1 MLSVTSGRK
10 KKTKNDVNFLTGD
23 VSYSDILQL
32 EGVRIRACVL
42 GWIII
47 KTRLTSTGH
56 WIKDHT
62 KMHTVVALLVFAI
75 GLSAT
80 LYYWHNLRQSV
91 DADLKAAY
99 NTRANSVNTALQGQI
114 RSYENLLRG
123 SAGLFAIH
131 DGLTQP
137 DWIRYYQPYE
147 VHKNYPDV
155 EGIGVDRY
163 LKKAEV
169 PAYLEYRRTQGDSN
183 FAIVPSG
190 NREVY
195 APRIF
200 IAEYAQLREHIR
212 GFDGYADPI
221 RRTAMD
227 RAAEMNRMTMS
238 GTIRLT
244 AEDGTKIPSFVLYL
258 PVYVNGRPLGTATE
272 RRDALLGFVFMEI
285 NIKTFIERVTSG
297 GPFNNIALEMYDAEA
312 GNANVPDYRSSQF
325 AAIKEQPGSM
335 TRTGKTT
342 LFGHDWQITMAVSP
356 QLISER
362 QRQLPEQALWR
373 GLITCIFFAGLVWYL
388 ITDRER
394 SYARQKHEEVQT
406 AKDDLLS
413 LASHQLRTP
422 ATVVKQYVGMLLQGY
437 GGALTERQLQMLGN
451 AYESNERQLEI
462 INQLLYVARLDA
474 GRITL
479 HPKRTDIS
487 KLLHEVVQDQS
498 QWIDARR
505 QRVSFHLPKRAV
517 VAEVDPHYLRMVL
530 ENLLSNASKYTPER
544 GSIDL
549 ELRRAR
555 GQFIVNVKDTGVGIS
570 PVAQATIFDK
580 FTRVENELSNDVN
593 GSGVGLYLTQQI
605 VALHNGT
612 IGVQSEIG
620 HGSTF
625 TVHIPTRASKA
636 SGSA

>member
-1 MLSVTSGRK
+1 
-10 KKTKNDVNFLTGD
+10 
-23 VSYSDILQL
+23 
-32 EGVRIRACVL
+32 
-42 GWIII
+42 
-47 KTRLTSTGH
+47 
-56 WIKDHT
+56 
-62 KMHTVVALLVFAI
+62 MHTVVALLVFAI
-75 GLSAT
+75 GLAAT

-91 DADLKAAY
+91 DADLKTAY
-99 NTRANSVNTALQGQI
+99 NTRAKSVNAALQGQI

-131 DGLTQP
+131 DGLTQS

-169 PAYLEYRRTQGDSN
+169 PAYLDYRRAQGDTN

-190 NREVY
+190 NREIY

-200 IAEYAQLREHIR
+200 IAEYARLRDHIR
-212 GFDGYADPI
+212 GFDGYADPT

-227 RAAEMNRMTMS
+227 RAVEMNRMTMS

-244 AEDGTKIPSFVLYL
+244 AENGTKIPSFVLYL
-258 PVYVNGRPLGTATE
+258 PVYVNGRPLGTVAE
-272 RRDALLGFVFMEI
+272 RQGALLGFVFMEI
-285 NIKTFIERVTSG
+285 NIKTFVERVTSG
-297 GPFNNIALEMYDAEA
+297 GSLSNIALEMYDAEA
-312 GNANVPDYRSSQF
+312 GSAGAPDYRSSHF
-325 AAIKEQPGSM
+325 AAVKEQPGSM
-335 TRTGKTT
+335 VKSSKTT
-342 LFGHDWQITMAVSP
+342 FFGHDWQVTTAASP

-437 GGALTERQLQMLGN
+437 GGTLTERQLQMLGN

-487 KLLHEVVQDQS
+487 KLLREVAQDQS
-498 QWIDARR
+498 QWIDARK
-505 QRVSFHLPKRAV
+505 QRVSFRLPRRAV
-517 VAEVDPHYLRMVL
+517 TADVDPHYLRMVL
-530 ENLLSNASKYTPER
+530 ENLLSNASKYTPEE
-544 GSIDL
+544 GAIDL
-549 ELRRAR
+549 SLRRAR
-555 GQFIVNVKDTGVGIS
+555 GQVIVSVKDSGVGIS
-570 PVAQATIFDK
+570 AEEQTTIFDK

-612 IGVQSEIG
+612 IEVQSEIG

-625 TVHIPTRASKA
+625 TVHIPAHGSKK
-636 SGSA
+636 SGGA